1 MPKHKGLTFFF
12 LDMKAP
18 GVEVRPI
25 KQISGGANFNE
36 VFFTDVRIPDSQRLG
51 AVGEAGRCR
60 ITTLMNERLG
70 GGRRAGRPTSR
81 DLLAL
86 APTRRARRTSRRS
99 KSSAVRARL
108 ADWYVEARGPE
119 ATPS

>member
-36 VFFTDVRIPDSQRLG
+36 VYFTDVRIPDSQRLG
-51 AVGEAGRCR
+51 AVGQGWKVAL
-60 ITTLMNERLG
+60 TTLMNERAVDRRRRH
-70 GGRRAGRPTSR
+70 GRRLQGGLSSSR
-81 DLLAL
+81 A
-86 APTRRARRTSRRS
+86 
-99 KSSAVRARL
+99 K
-108 ADWYVEARGPE
+108 
-119 ATPS
+119 